1 MNNRDKWKIMVM
13 FFFGVGGGGGGAGG
27 VNEVY
32 SGQSESGEL
41 KIIEIG
47 HLH

>member
-1 MNNRDKWKIMVM
+1 MKNNGNV
-13 FFFGVGGGGGGAGG
+13 FFGGGGGGAGG

>member
-1 MNNRDKWKIMVM
+1 MKNNGNV
-13 FFFGVGGGGGGAGG
+13 FFGGGGGGAGG

-32 SGQSESGEL
+32 SGQSERGEL

>member
-1 MNNRDKWKIMVM
+1 MVM
-13 FFFGVGGGGGGAGG
+13 FFLGGRGGG
-27 VNEVY
+27 VNQEY
-32 SGQSESGEL
+32 SGQSENVEL

>member
-1 MNNRDKWKIMVM
+1 MENNGNV
-13 FFFGVGGGGGGAGG
+13 FFGVGGGGGAGG

>member
-1 MNNRDKWKIMVM
+1 MENNGNG
-13 FFFGVGGGGGGAGG
+13 FFGGGGGGAGG

>member
-1 MNNRDKWKIMVM
+1 MENNGNV
-13 FFFGVGGGGGGAGG
+13 FFGGGGGGAGG

-47 HLH
+47 HFH

>member
-1 MNNRDKWKIMVM
+1 MENNGNV
-13 FFFGVGGGGGGAGG
+13 FFGVGGGGAGG

>member
-1 MNNRDKWKIMVM
+1 MENNGNV
-13 FFFGVGGGGGGAGG
+13 FFGGGGGGAGG
-27 VNEVY
+27 VNEGY
-32 SGQSESGEL
+32 RWQSESGEL

>member
-1 MNNRDKWKIMVM
+1 MENNGNV
-13 FFFGVGGGGGGAGG
+13 FFGGGGGGAGG

>member
-1 MNNRDKWKIMVM
+1 MENNGNV
-13 FFFGVGGGGGGAGG
+13 FFGGWGGGGAGG

>member
-1 MNNRDKWKIMVM
+1 MENNGNV
-13 FFFGVGGGGGGAGG
+13 FFGGGGGAGG

>member
-1 MNNRDKWKIMVM
+1 MVM
-13 FFFGVGGGGGGAGG
+13 VFWGEGGG
-27 VNEVY
+27 VNELY
-32 SGQSESGEL
+32 SGQSENGEL

>member
-1 MNNRDKWKIMVM
+1 MENNGNV
-13 FFFGVGGGGGGAGG
+13 FFGGGGGGAGG

-32 SGQSESGEL
+32 SWQSESGEL

>member
-13 FFFGVGGGGGGAGG
+13 FFLEGGGGGAGG
-27 VNEVY
+27 VNKVY

>member
-1 MNNRDKWKIMVM
+1 M
-13 FFFGVGGGGGGAGG
+13 FFLGGEGGG
-27 VNEVY
+27 VNEEY
-32 SGQSESGEL
+32 SGQSENVEL

>member
-1 MNNRDKWKIMVM
+1 MKNNGNV
-13 FFFGVGGGGGGAGG
+13 FFGGGGGAGG

>member
-13 FFFGVGGGGGGAGG
+13 RGGGGAGG

>member
-1 MNNRDKWKIMVM
+1 MENN
-13 FFFGVGGGGGGAGG
+13 GNEGGGGGAGG

>member
-1 MNNRDKWKIMVM
+1 MENNGNV
-13 FFFGVGGGGGGAGG
+13 FLGGGGGGAGG

>member
-13 FFFGVGGGGGGAGG
+13 FFLEGGGGAGE

>member
-1 MNNRDKWKIMVM
+1 MENNGNV
-13 FFFGVGGGGGGAGG
+13 FFGVGGGGGGGGGG

-47 HLH
+47 H

>member
-1 MNNRDKWKIMVM
+1 MENNGHV
-13 FFFGVGGGGGGAGG
+13 FFGGGGAGG

-41 KIIEIG
+41 KIIETG

>member
-1 MNNRDKWKIMVM
+1 MENNGNV
-13 FFFGVGGGGGGAGG
+13 FFGGGGGGARG

>member
-13 FFFGVGGGGGGAGG
+13 RGGGGGAGG

>member
-13 FFFGVGGGGGGAGG
+13 FFWGGGGGVAGG

>member
-1 MNNRDKWKIMVM
+1 MNNRDKWKIMVI
-13 FFFGVGGGGGGAGG
+13 FFWRGAGGAGG

>member
-1 MNNRDKWKIMVM
+1 MVM
-13 FFFGVGGGGGGAGG
+13 VFFRGGGGG
-27 VNEVY
+27 VNEEY
-32 SGQSESGEL
+32 SGQSENVEL

>member
-13 FFFGVGGGGGGAGG
+13 VFLEGGGGGGAGG

>member
-13 FFFGVGGGGGGAGG
+13 FFWRGGGGFAGG

>member
-13 FFFGVGGGGGGAGG
+13 FFLEGAGG
-27 VNEVY
+27 RAGEVNEVY

>member
-13 FFFGVGGGGGGAGG
+13 FFLEWGGGGAGG

>member
-1 MNNRDKWKIMVM
+1 MENNGNV
-13 FFFGVGGGGGGAGG
+13 FFGGGGGGGAGG